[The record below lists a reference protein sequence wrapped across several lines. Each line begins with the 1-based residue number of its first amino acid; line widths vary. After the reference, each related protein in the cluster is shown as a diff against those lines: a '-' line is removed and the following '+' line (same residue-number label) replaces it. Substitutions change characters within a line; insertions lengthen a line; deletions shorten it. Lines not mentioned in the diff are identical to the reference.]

1 MNNINALAANLGDA
15 CYLFLAANGFWGAYC
30 VIVVWRRLKQLSF
43 KTRQAAEEFVE
54 AVREPILAGD
64 LDGAMDVCEGDPR
77 ALPYFTREAL
87 VNADLPASK
96 LKRLIS
102 EMFQTDVL
110 MDLEHRISWV
120 VTAIKSGPLLG
131 LFGTV
136 LGMMA
141 AFGRI
146 GTGEKVEPHH
156 IAKEISIALICTAMG
171 LMTAI
176 PLNFL
181 LSKIRI
187 QLQKMQQT
195 VSVGLLR
202 VVEAIAAVN
211 EPVEQE
217 VH

>member
-1 MNNINALAANLGDA
+1 MNEINKLAGFLGDA
-15 CYLFLAANGFWGAYC
+15 SYLFLALNGLWGAYC

-43 KTRQAAEEFVE
+43 RSRRASDDFVE
-54 AVREPILAGD
+54 EVVERVSAGD
-64 LDGAMDVCEGDPR
+64 LDGAMEICEADPR
-77 ALPYFTREAL
+77 ALPHFAGL
-87 VNADLPASK
+87 AIANAELPPAK
-96 LKRLIS
+96 LRHMLA
-102 EMFQTDVL
+102 ERFQEDVL
-110 MDLEHRISWV
+110 LDLDHRISWI
-120 VTAIKSGPLLG
+120 VTVIKSGPLLG

-156 IAKEISIALICTAMG
+156 IAHEISIALICTAMG

-181 LSKIRI
+181 LSAVRVK
-187 QLQKMQQT
+187 LQKMQQS
-195 VSVGLLR
+195 VSIGLARL
-202 VVEAIAAVN
+202 VEVIIAGAAA
-211 EPVEQE
+211 PQE